1 MRRESD
7 IRAGTSWPHPG
18 RITNMATRDVD
29 EPGIAPCRPD
39 AECVADRPDANPCK
53 PEPETQADRAGQRA
67 VEDRHR
73 ARRTAE
79 QDRPAERAMDR
90 RAIARHEI
98 GAIAHQ
104 TSAPTPNEK
113 QESKKDEAGQG
124 LDAET
129 AERRVGK
136 QVGK

>member
-79 QDRPAERAMDR
+79 QDRPAERAKDR
-90 RAIARHEI
+90 RAIAPHAI
-98 GAIAHQ
+98 GPIAPQ
-104 TSAPTPNEK
+104 QSPPPPNEK
-113 QESKKDEAGQG
+113 KGRKKNEDEKC
-124 LDAET
+124 T
-129 AERRVGK
+129 AK
-136 QVGK
+136 QKANQ

>member
-39 AECVADRPDANPCK
+39 AECVAHRPDANPCK

-67 VEDRHR
+67 VEARHR
-73 ARRTAE
+73 ARRTAAP
-79 QDRPAERAMDR
+79 DRHAQPERAR
-90 RAIARHEI
+90 RALARHANR
-98 GAIAHQ
+98 AIRHQ
-104 TSAPTPNEK
+104 QTDPPLTEKK
-113 QESKKDEAGQG
+113 QEKKNEGHS
-124 LDAET
+124 T
-129 AERRVGK
+129 
-136 QVGK
+136 

>member
-53 PEPETQADRAGQRA
+53 PEPETQADRACQRA
-67 VEDRHR
+67 VEDPPR

-79 QDRPAERAMDR
+79 QDRLAAPDKDR
-90 RAIARHEI
+90 RAIPPPELRPLPP
-98 GAIAHQ
+98 Q
-104 TSAPTPNEK
+104 TTPPHPQK
-113 QESKKDEAGQG
+113 QDANKKPE
-124 LDAET
+124 
-129 AERRVGK
+129 
-136 QVGK
+136 

>member
-67 VEDRHR
+67 VADRQPPR
-73 ARRTAE
+73 
-79 QDRPAERAMDR
+79 RPAEPAPPHAATMDR
-90 RAIARHEI
+90 RAIARHQN
-98 GAIAHQ
+98 A
-104 TSAPTPNEK
+104 TT
-113 QESKKDEAGQG
+113 
-124 LDAET
+124 
-129 AERRVGK
+129 
-136 QVGK
+136 

>member
-53 PEPETQADRAGQRA
+53 PEPETQDDRARQRA

-73 ARRTAE
+73 ARRTPE
-79 QDRPAERAMDR
+79 QERPAERAMDSPEE
-90 RAIARHEI
+90 H
-98 GAIAHQ
+98 
-104 TSAPTPNEK
+104 TSALQSLVSTYSAVVRLKTKTQDK
-113 QESKKDEAGQG
+113 QH
-124 LDAET
+124 T
-129 AERRVGK
+129 H
-136 QVGK
+136 